1 MTVSSSALL
10 DPRQVDRLAKLLGML
25 GSDRDGEVVNAGR
38 AADRLVRSA
47 GLTWFD
53 VIALPAPSIVPGRGR
68 DDDWRQTVSFCMARA
83 HQLSP
88 RERDFV
94 WSMWCWR
101 GQPTEKQMRWLQDI
115 AARPRAAARLVQ
127 HLRR

>member
-10 DPRQVDRLAKLLGML
+10 DPQQVDRLAKLLGML

-53 VIALPAPSIVPGRGR
+53 VLPVQRQGARGRAADMDR
-68 DDDWRQTVSFCMARA
+68 DDDWRRLVSFCMDRA

-88 RERDFV
+88 RERDFL
-94 WSMWCWR
+94 WSMWLWR
-101 GQPTEKQMRWLQDI
+101 GQPSEKQMRWLQGI
-115 AARPRAAARLVQ
+115 AARLRAAS
-127 HLRR
+127 